1 MIRRAVSEFSARYRD
16 DPDIRLPLKMPET
29 STSESNSSKALQRPS
44 LRALDAVRPLYFVPT
59 EPFAEKFL
67 IPAFKSAAKVDCM
80 VGFFSSEILAA
91 LAPSLATYINFI
103 EAQFPAPHQSLR
115 PI

>member
-1 MIRRAVSEFSARYRD
+1 
-16 DPDIRLPLKMPET
+16 
-29 STSESNSSKALQRPS
+29 
-44 LRALDAVRPLYFVPT
+44 
-59 EPFAEKFL
+59 
-67 IPAFKSAAKVDCM
+67 M